1 MDDSKTPKPCNGA
14 VSGDN
19 FYSHR
24 FDGKEEKWIF
34 KKTAPSVEGQDFGMD
49 GTVSAMPGPAHVC
62 GPLLRERRRDIKS
75 SWRAQ
80 SSRRPASD
88 AESLKNRF
96 VCSGKKRTLL
106 TAHHGG

>member
-80 SSRRPASD
+80 SS
-88 AESLKNRF
+88 KTT
-96 VCSGKKRTLL
+96 GI
-106 TAHHGG
+106 